1 MKPAVL
7 FKNIHL
13 ISAMPD
19 PAVPWLSME
28 KAWVA
33 VRDGLISCV
42 SDNRQDAV
50 ETLEGTAFTEYD
62 GQHRLLMPALANL
75 HGHIPMTLFRNQA
88 DDTNLH
94 DWLFN
99 VIFPREAKLD
109 EAMISK
115 GTRLGLAE
123 MIRSGTGA
131 AADMYYH
138 YEAVAAAA
146 QEAGMRL
153 NFCCDCKIKDA
164 SGKEQVQP
172 DLLEQAMRL
181 ADEAPDD
188 LLRASMLV
196 HSVYLYEE
204 DVYPQ
209 MAQLAQ
215 SLNCPVQLHV
225 SETRKEVVDCLQKYG
240 QRPPAQLADFGFFKT
255 STLAA
260 HCVHLNDEDRKILAS
275 PAITCV
281 HNPASNLK
289 LGSGFADLRAMMNAG
304 IQVGLG
310 TDGAASNNNLDL
322 FRDMRLAVFLAKGLS
337 GDASLM
343 PAETILRM
351 TTVDG
356 MQGLG
361 FDQSGLIAE
370 GFAADLQVIDLNQV
384 ELTPLGKPAS
394 ALVYS
399 GSGSFV
405 ESLMV
410 AGRWLMEKRELKTL
424 DEEKVRYEAVQAA
437 GWLNQF

>member
-1 MKPAVL
+1 MKPSIL
-7 FKNIHL
+7 FKNIHV
-13 ISAMPD
+13 ISAVPD
-19 PAVPWLSME
+19 PLLPWLSME
-28 KAWVA
+28 NAWVA
-33 VRDGLISCV
+33 IKDGLISCV
-42 SDNRQDAV
+42 SDNRQDAA
-50 ETLEGTAFTEYD
+50 ETLDGSDYSEYD
-62 GQHRLLMPALANL
+62 GRHKLLMPALANL

-109 EAMISK
+109 EAMVSK

-138 YEAVAAAA
+138 HEAAASAA
-146 QEAGMRL
+146 QEAGLRL
-153 NFCCDCKIKDA
+153 NFCCDCKSKDA
-164 SGKEQVQP
+164 SGKDQVQQA
-172 DLLEQAMRL
+172 LLEQAMKL
-181 ADEAPDD
+181 AEQAPDD

-196 HSVYLYEE
+196 HSVYLYEA

-209 MAQLAQ
+209 LAQLAE
-215 SLNCPVQLHV
+215 SLNCPVQVHV

-240 QRPPAQLADFGFFKT
+240 QRPPKQLADFGFFKT

-260 HCVHLNDEDRKILAS
+260 HCIHLDDEDRQILAS
-275 PAITCV
+275 PTITCV

-289 LGSGFADLRAMMNAG
+289 LGSGFADLRAMMNAD
-304 IQVGLG
+304 IQLGLG

-322 FRDMRLAVFLAKGLS
+322 FRDMRLAAFLAKGLS
-337 GDASLM
+337 GDAGMMS
-343 PAETILRM
+343 AETILRM
-351 TTVDG
+351 ATVDG

-370 GFAADLQVIDLNQV
+370 GFAADLQVIDLNQI
-384 ELTPLGKPAS
+384 ELTPLGNPVS

-399 GSGSFV
+399 GSGSYV

-424 DEEKVRYEAVQAA
+424 DEEKVIFEAGQASE
-437 GWLNQF
+437 WLNQF